1 MMEFL
6 DSMTFVCLTGAVIG
20 FAFLIMIGIF
30 ELIDY
35 LTKGKFKDAIVNFFE
50 EESDE

>member
-6 DSMTFVCLTGAVIG
+6 DSITFVCLTGAVIG
-20 FAFLIMIGIF
+20 FTFLIMIGIF

-35 LTKGKFKDAIVNFFE
+35 LSKGRFKDALVKFFK